1 MGLPRLRTATLR
13 FDDAQTERIWAIAS
27 AHQAGLSIRKIAG
40 ATGLSSS
47 HSSAYSTRPVRRL
60 TGPRSSCA
68 SASAADREDCA
79 ARLVRDLRFDAHR
92 RKGRPGDV
100 PIPYAELEQLTC
112 AEIVT
117 VQPLDV
123 VDVRG
128 DCPIKMGIPTDAV
141 RAVTAWDSNGRPC
154 FSHSGPLTPPSGSH
168 SLAPTLGNLF
178 PNRKAHRARAGRFHR
193 AELASTPLAEALGG
207 TPHGGSLRQL
217 PVRATDW

>member
-1 MGLPRLRTATLR
+1 M
-13 FDDAQTERIWAIAS
+13 
-27 AHQAGLSIRKIAG
+27 
-40 ATGLSSS
+40 
-47 HSSAYSTRPVRRL
+47 RRL

-79 ARLVRDLRFDAHR
+79 ARLVRDLRFDEHR

-141 RAVTAWDSNGRPC
+141 RASSHRLGQQWSPLLFAQRPAYAAFRIPFAC
-154 FSHSGPLTPPSGSH
+154 
-168 SLAPTLGNLF
+168 
-178 PNRKAHRARAGRFHR
+178 AH
-193 AELASTPLAEALGG
+193 T
-207 TPHGGSLRQL
+207 
-217 PVRATDW
+217 W

>member
-1 MGLPRLRTATLR
+1 M
-13 FDDAQTERIWAIAS
+13 
-27 AHQAGLSIRKIAG
+27 
-40 ATGLSSS
+40 
-47 HSSAYSTRPVRRL
+47 RRL
-60 TGPRSSCA
+60 TGPRSSCD

-141 RAVTAWDSNGRPC
+141 RGIESPPGTAMVALAFRTAARLGRLQDPIRLRPRLVISSPIAKPIEQRPDA
-154 FSHSGPLTPPSGSH
+154 F
-168 SLAPTLGNLF
+168 
-178 PNRKAHRARAGRFHR
+178 
-193 AELASTPLAEALGG
+193 AERS
-207 TPHGGSLRQL
+207 
-217 PVRATDW
+217 